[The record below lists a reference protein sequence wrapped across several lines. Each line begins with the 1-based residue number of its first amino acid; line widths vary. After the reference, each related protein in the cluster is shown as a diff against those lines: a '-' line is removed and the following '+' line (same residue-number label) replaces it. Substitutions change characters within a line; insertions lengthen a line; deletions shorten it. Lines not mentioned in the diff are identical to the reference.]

1 MTPEEF
7 QKFMHARGVRR
18 EQELNRLEDHVKQ
31 SFKVRSNQLTLC
43 LFVCLLDSINYV
55 HDRFD

>member
-18 EQELNRLEDHVKQ
+18 EQEMGRLEDHVKQ
-31 SFKVRSNQLTLC
+31 SFKVR
-43 LFVCLLDSINYV
+43 VE
-55 HDRFD
+55 